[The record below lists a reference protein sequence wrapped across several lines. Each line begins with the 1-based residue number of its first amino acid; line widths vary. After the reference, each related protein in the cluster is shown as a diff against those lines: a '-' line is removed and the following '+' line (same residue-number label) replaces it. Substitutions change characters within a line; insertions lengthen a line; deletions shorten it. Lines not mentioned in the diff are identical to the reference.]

1 MPAVASM
8 QVPLSFMLPGC
19 MLPWLQQRSA
29 SYQAFCSLGHLAG
42 QRPKQNASCLQS
54 TSRAIPS
61 SIHDPP
67 SVEDTT
73 TEGLAYQ
80 NDIDQLQ
87 QQIASQLEGQDT
99 QTVSEAKAA
108 VQQVVQQYQGTAS
121 MSQLI
126 QVRPSKVACRGAGH
140 QHLPSTVGAQWMLWW
155 VRLRSRLSMSS
166 WGSSPGT
173 QQNGSPGAGPESP
186 AGISDGAS
194 SHCQPGGVCP
204 QALDL
209 AGWRGVAAG
218 VCRPCNGTPD
228 CCDCVSRPC
237 SLLPNRRWLHRHCQH
252 ESI

>member
-1 MPAVASM
+1 MPTSST
-8 QVPLSFMLPGC
+8 P
-19 MLPWLQQRSA
+19 
-29 SYQAFCSLGHLAG
+29 
-42 QRPKQNASCLQS
+42 NALCLQS
-54 TSRAIPS
+54 TSQAIPS

-126 QVRPSKVACRGAGH
+126 QVGLSKVVCEGAIH
-140 QHLPSTVGAQWMLWW
+140 QHLTVMWGTVGAVVLA
-155 VRLRSRLSMSS
+155 LA
-166 WGSSPGT
+166 
-173 QQNGSPGAGPESP
+173 QQPCCPH
-186 AGISDGAS
+186 GIHHGVPNRIS
-194 SHCQPGGVCP
+194 CQAQGQKVLQALVMAHPRTTSLEACP

-209 AGWRGVAAG
+209 AAHHGVVAAMLEPLG
-218 VCRPCNGTPD
+218 PAMGW
-228 CCDCVSRPC
+228 
-237 SLLPNRRWLHRHCQH
+237 LLLRWRLQALQLAAH
-252 ESI
+252 